1 MTCGT
6 SAVEMRAAVA
16 VIEHAF
22 KGTDLI
28 DLAERVATLESKS
41 DPTP

>member
-1 MTCGT
+1 
-6 SAVEMRAAVA
+6 

-28 DLAERVATLESKS
+28 DLAERVAALESKS
-41 DPTP
+41 DGTP